1 MKLTQESQEML
12 AEINDNLAKV
22 VRRAADISSL
32 EFQVLE
38 GKRTVKQQEKLF
50 QAGVCSDGPNPYL
63 YGYAVGLIAV
73 IDNRPILE
81 HEPYDDV
88 AECMKIAATEL
99 GIKIKWGGAFHWQ
112 DLTTYKGFMEDL
124 TNEYID
130 RQRHKGARPIV
141 NVHHFELALD

>member
-1 MKLTQESQEML
+1 MKLTQESEAIL
-12 AEINDNLAKV
+12 DKINDNLAKV
-22 VRRAADISSL
+22 VRKAADISSL

-38 GKRTVKQQEKLF
+38 GKRTLKEQEKLF
-50 QAGVCSDGPNPYL
+50 EAGVSSLEPYL

-81 HEPYDDV
+81 HEPYDDI

-99 GIKIKWGGAFHWQ
+99 SIKIKWGGAPHWQ
-112 DLTTYKGFMEDL
+112 NLTTYNGFMEDL

-130 RQRHKGARPIV
+130 RQRHKGVRPII

>member
-1 MKLTQESQEML
+1 MKLTQESEAIL
-12 AEINDNLAKV
+12 NEINDNLAKV
-22 VRRAADISSL
+22 VRKAADISSL

-38 GKRTVKQQEKLF
+38 GKRTLKEQEKLF
-50 QAGVCSDGPNPYL
+50 EVGVSSSEPYL

-73 IDNRPILE
+73 IGNRPILE

-99 GIKIKWGGAFHWQ
+99 GIKIKWGGAPHWQ
-112 DLTTYKGFMEDL
+112 NLTTYKGFMEDL

-130 RQRHKGARPIV
+130 LQRHKGVRPII